1 MSRSDYI
8 IFLLLIWITL
18 TGVEAI
24 KGYKIYRNPNCTVAN
39 NCTLNETKLVQVI
52 AKQPNKTIH
61 FLLSGSN
68 PRAPLSVIML
78 EADANADLVSV
89 NWTKFLAQ
97 SGGIASSI
105 SLKGVRTS
113 YGFIINEF
121 CIYIDF
127 NDSAVITPDDISR
140 QCLHMLGKNLLWQL
154 MDNANGQN
162 PLKFVY
168 TAVKSN
174 DTQDTFKNVTV
185 SFLFLSSEADLP
197 KGSSLY
203 LTPKMGL
210 IFEISID
217 GVQTPDHGR
226 IAPILIPFSQ
236 DPVNVKEDFLQTMSL
251 TDDYKEKLYNL
262 HLARRKTVA
271 KVKDTV
277 SVKVLGHTPAYMQ
290 WETVCEVISNGHAK
304 RGVYTAPRFLIP
316 KEIPKKYKY
325 SLPVAYYGDAFVQN
339 KTDNPEDK
347 IVGARLQALV
357 FGTPH
362 DGFYSATKFVQ
373 WRGVLSMGEPVE
385 IPDRRAQ
392 VRLALAIVIPLM
404 ILATLASVA
413 VAFVF
418 KRRRT
423 NQPDG
428 STELLLPT
436 SEDPTVVRYAID
448 LPCFRGRQCLGGR
461 LCLNRRQS
469 LTPPASPE
477 LPRNEVNANENLDV

>member
-1 MSRSDYI
+1 MSKSDYI
-8 IFLLLIWITL
+8 IFLLIIWITL
-18 TGVEAI
+18 TSVEAI

-39 NCTLNETKLVQVI
+39 NCTLNETKIIQVI
-52 AKQPNKTIH
+52 VKQPNKTIH
-61 FLLSGSN
+61 FLLPGNDS
-68 PRAPLSVIML
+68 RAPISVIML
-78 EADANADLVSV
+78 EADANADQVSV
-89 NWTKFLAQ
+89 NWTKFLSQ

-105 SLKGVRTS
+105 SLKGVHTS

-121 CIYIDF
+121 CVYIDF
-127 NDSAVITPDDISR
+127 NDAAVITPDDISR
-140 QCLHMLGKNLLWQL
+140 QCLHMLGKNLIWQL
-154 MDNANGQN
+154 IDNANGQN
-162 PLKFVY
+162 PVKFVY
-168 TAVKSN
+168 TAVRSN
-174 DTQDTFKNVTV
+174 DTEDHFKNVTV
-185 SFLFLSSEADLP
+185 SFLFPRSEADLP

-210 IFEISID
+210 LFEIIID
-217 GVQTPDHGR
+217 RVQTPDHGR

-236 DPVNVKEDFLQTMSL
+236 DPVNVKEDFLQTISL
-251 TDDYKEKLYNL
+251 TNDYKEKLYNL

-271 KVKDTV
+271 KVKDTA

-290 WETVCEVISNGHAK
+290 WETVCEVLPNGHAK

-316 KEIPKKYKY
+316 KRTPPKYKY
-325 SLPVAYYGDAFVQN
+325 SLPVAYYGDTFVQN
-339 KTDNPEDK
+339 KTDNPENTT
-347 IVGARLQALV
+347 VGARLQALV

-385 IPDRRAQ
+385 IPDRRTQ

-404 ILATLASVA
+404 ILVTLATIA
-413 VAFVF
+413 VIFVF
-418 KRRRT
+418 KRRQN
-423 NQPDG
+423 NQSDG
-428 STELLLPT
+428 STEPLLPT
-436 SEDPTVVRYAID
+436 NENPSVVRYAID

-477 LPRNEVNANENLDV
+477 LPRNEVNENENLDF